1 MTIHAGNTRT
11 LKMKQL
17 LLASA
22 LTLLPLASA
31 PAAYADV
38 VLNRGNVDDPESMDP
53 HRTSTMA
60 EGNLM
65 RDLFLGLTAH
75 DAAARTIPG
84 AAERWEISPDGKTYT
99 FHLRA
104 DGRWS
109 DGTPVTAEDFV
120 YSWRRVVT
128 PATAAEYAYMLAPVV
143 NAEDV
148 TAGNKKPEELGVKA
162 TDSQTLVVTLNA
174 PTPYFLDMLSH
185 QSTYPVKRANVDA
198 FGAEFTKPGNLVSNG
213 AYKLTSFVP
222 NDHITL
228 EKNTAFYDAANVG
241 IDKVNYYPTA
251 DNAAAVKRF
260 EAGELDVNRDF
271 PTEQTTDLKT
281 KFGDQVR
288 VGPIL
293 GTYYYGFKT
302 DKAPWNNPRLRQAI
316 SMLIDRD
323 FLAKKVWQDTMLP
336 AYSFVPPGIENY
348 VARAPDYAE
357 QAQIDR
363 EDEAEKILKE
373 LGYGPSSPL
382 KMEIRFNTSDN
393 NSNTAVAIQEMLRPF
408 GIEVSLVNADTKSHY
423 GLLEA
428 KGDYDVARAA
438 WYADYVDP
446 ENFLALCKSG
456 TGNNYT
462 QYSNAE
468 YDGLLGKAAAAPS
481 AADRLKLLSDAE
493 AVGVARDL
501 CVMPLMYYSYHNL
514 VSSRLDGWKENV
526 MDIHPSRF
534 LKLK

>member
-1 MTIHAGNTRT
+1 MTSHHKFSLRS
-11 LKMKQL
+11 L
-17 LLASA
+17 LLGSA
-22 LTLLPLASA
+22 LALLPVAFA
-31 PAAYADV
+31 PAALAET
-38 VLNRGNVDDPESMDP
+38 VLDRGNVDDPESMDP

-84 AAERWEISPDGKTYT
+84 AAESWEVSEDGKTYT

-109 DGTPVTAEDFV
+109 DGSPVTAEDFV

-128 PATAAEYAYMLAPVV
+128 PETAAEYAYMLAPLV
-143 NAEDV
+143 NAEDI
-148 TAGNKKPEELGVKA
+148 TAGKKKPEELGISAK
-162 TDSQTLVVTLNA
+162 DKLTLVVTLNA
-174 PTPYFLDMLSH
+174 ATPYFLDMLSH
-185 QSTYPVKRANVDA
+185 QSTYPVKRENVEA
-198 FGAEFTKPGNLVSNG
+198 FGTDFTKPGNLVSNG
-213 AYKLTSFVP
+213 AYKLAGFVP

-228 EKNTAFYDAANVG
+228 EKNPEFYDAANVA

-271 PTEQTTDLKT
+271 PTEQTADLKA
-281 KFGDQVR
+281 KFGDEVR

-302 DKAPWNNPRLRQAI
+302 DKAPWDNPRLRQAI

-336 AYSFVPPGIENY
+336 AYSFVPPGIEGY
-348 VARAPDYAE
+348 TARAPEYAE
-357 QAQIDR
+357 KAQIDR
-363 EDEAEKILKE
+363 EDEAEKILTE
-373 LGYGPSSPL
+373 LGYGPSAPL

-428 KGDYDVARAA
+428 KGNYDVARAA

-446 ENFLALCKSG
+446 ENFLALCKTG

-462 QYSNAE
+462 QYSNAD
-468 YDGLLGKAAAAPS
+468 YDGLLSKAAAAEP
-481 AADRLKLLSDAE
+481 AERLKLLSDAE
-493 AVGVARDL
+493 EIGVARDL

-514 VSSRLDGWKENV
+514 VSAKVGGWQENV

-534 LKLK
+534 LTLK